1 MVDVTTGAAGDG
13 SPLERSGWLR
23 AAVLGANDGI
33 VSTSALVIG
42 MAASQAPP
50 RAVLLAGLAG
60 LVAGAASMAVGEYVS
75 VSTQRDI
82 EKALRAREHTLLST
96 HPNVSITELAI
107 ALQLRGIDPGL
118 ARTVAEQIVA
128 AQPVEA
134 NVRVKYGITEG
145 TAARPVQ
152 AALASAA
159 SFAMGAAMPLLG
171 LAAPAA
177 LTRMVLAV
185 VIALVALAA
194 CGATAAGLGG
204 AARGRGA
211 LRVVAGGI
219 LAMILSAVIGHLVG
233 AVV

>member
-1 MVDVTTGAAGDG
+1 MADATSGAAGDG
-13 SPLERSGWLR
+13 SPLDRSGWLR

-42 MAASQAPP
+42 MAASQAAP

-75 VSTQRDI
+75 VSTQSDI
-82 EKALRAREHTLLST
+82 EKALRAREHALLAT
-96 HPNVSITELAI
+96 HPNVSLAELAI
-107 ALQLRGIDPGL
+107 ELQLRGIDPGL

-134 NVRVKYGITEG
+134 NVRVKYGITEER
-145 TAARPVQ
+145 AARPVQ

-159 SFAMGAAMPLLG
+159 SFALGAAMPLLG
-171 LAAPAA
+171 LAAPEPRVRMI
-177 LTRMVLAV
+177 LTVA
-185 VIALVALAA
+185 IALAALAA
-194 CGATAAGLGG
+194 CGAAAAGLGG

-211 LRVVAGGI
+211 LRVVAGGV
-219 LAMILSAVIGHLVG
+219 LAMTLSAVIGRLVG
-233 AVV
+233 TVV